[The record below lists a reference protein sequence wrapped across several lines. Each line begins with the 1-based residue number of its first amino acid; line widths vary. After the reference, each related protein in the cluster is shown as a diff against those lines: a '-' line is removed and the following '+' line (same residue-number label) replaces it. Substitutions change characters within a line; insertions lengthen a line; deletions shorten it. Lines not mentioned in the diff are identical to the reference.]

1 MSKGKDSLWRPE
13 NLTEEFLAKLG
24 HRRQVDWSSS
34 HKRISREIQFEEPS
48 KSMEMGFIKNERY
61 FSFAICICLLLLQ
74 FIQSV
79 YYLLLITTKCYTY
92 YCLHTTTRCTCNAK
106 NPKQACL
113 L

>member
-48 KSMEMGFIKNERY
+48 KSTEMGIIKNERY

-74 FIQSV
+74 FIQ
-79 YYLLLITTKCYTY
+79 Y
-92 YCLHTTTRCTCNAK
+92 TTTDYN
-106 NPKQACL
+106 
-113 L
+113 